1 MRLLCKT
8 PQYVSLVLIVS
19 IITPSSAQF
28 SSLTGANRKK
38 LTLKNFSDGKNGGQ
52 NGFMGAQQG
61 GVDYVEMEPPPKS
74 FEHRNAETQLI
85 DNLFS
90 GYNPNARPVKDFNQ
104 KVHLNFSIQL
114 KQILKMDLK
123 EQQLTTALWMNYAW
137 FDDYLVWNPE
147 EWGGVTDIR
156 VEIDQVWKPD
166 LLLYNSISDS
176 FDSNYPSKAVI
187 DNKGKVLWIPPAIV
201 QSACSVD
208 VQFFPFDE
216 QKCDLSYGPWTHDF
230 SRMDVHNT
238 FMIDDRPSGDLTY
251 LVPNGEWNV
260 TSFWATR
267 EEVDFGLDN
276 PYVFL
281 TYKLHL
287 KRYHKS
293 GIMNYLLPCLTV
305 SILAILVFILP
316 PDAGE
321 KIGLAITTLLT
332 LVVFL
337 QMLGDATPATPDGA
351 PTPVITS
358 FFIYTL
364 CMVTAS
370 CALSVIILYFNHRN
384 VGLQKPMGHWFRAIF
399 LHYMPMIIRMAPP
412 GEDRPP
418 VFGSRYRAP
427 REKDAGDV
435 SRDEI
440 CVDSRAEEVKAL
452 NNGWNDNGVC
462 ENKREYVS
470 SPEAHALLTIGRE
483 MVTELQKL
491 TQKLTDDN
499 EEAEQQDEW
508 VFASII
514 LDRCCL
520 YLFSIYVIFVTIFT
534 IGQVPQLLFH

>member
-1 MRLLCKT
+1 MCHSEIC
-8 PQYVSLVLIVS
+8 PSFVQNWLIYYA
-19 IITPSSAQF
+19 IT
-28 SSLTGANRKK
+28 RKK
-38 LTLKNFSDGKNGGQ
+38 YNCFGSL
-52 NGFMGAQQG
+52 
-61 GVDYVEMEPPPKS
+61 PKS
-74 FEHRNAETQLI
+74 PLYF
-85 DNLFS
+85 
-90 GYNPNARPVKDFNQ
+90 
-104 KVHLNFSIQL
+104 LNSF
-114 KQILKMDLK
+114 
-123 EQQLTTALWMNYAW
+123 
-137 FDDYLVWNPE
+137 P
-147 EWGGVTDIR
+147 TDIR

-187 DNKGKVLWIPPAIV
+187 NNHGKVLWIPPAIV

-230 SRMDVHNT
+230 TRMDVHNT
-238 FMIDDRPSGDLTY
+238 FMIDNRPSGDLTY

-267 EEVDFGLDN
+267 EEVDFGLEN

-281 TYKLHL
+281 TYRLHL

-351 PTPVITS
+351 PTPVIAS

-370 CALSVIILYFNHRN
+370 CVQA
-384 VGLQKPMGHWFRAIF
+384 GF
-399 LHYMPMIIRMAPP
+399 LRFPKM
-412 GEDRPP
+412 
-418 VFGSRYRAP
+418 SQ
-427 REKDAGDV
+427 
-435 SRDEI
+435 
-440 CVDSRAEEVKAL
+440 
-452 NNGWNDNGVC
+452 ND
-462 ENKREYVS
+462 
-470 SPEAHALLTIGRE
+470 
-483 MVTELQKL
+483 Q
-491 TQKLTDDN
+491 
-499 EEAEQQDEW
+499 
-508 VFASII
+508 VFAK
-514 LDRCCL
+514 
-520 YLFSIYVIFVTIFT
+520 
-534 IGQVPQLLFH
+534 